1 VFPIIGGRKIEQYD
15 ANIDNL
21 SIQLS
26 EDDIREIE
34 EAAPVDLGYPHAF
47 LSGKKDKHVGP
58 TNPTK
63 IEMWWGGYDG
73 VEEPKVSP
81 HRLTTCPEADSNRLS
96 CRQSHE

>member
-1 VFPIIGGRKIEQYD
+1 MFPVIGGRKIEQHK

-26 EDDIREIE
+26 ADDIREIE

-63 IEMWWGGYDG
+63 LEMWWGAFEG
-73 VEEPKVSP
+73 VEEPK
-81 HRLTTCPEADSNRLS
+81 AIA
-96 CRQSHE
+96 